1 MVSLNTQLI
10 SLELFN
16 TVPSYFYELVIG
28 SADKATIFFG
38 CKGFYIYLIKSLNGE
53 NYGRKIFE

>member
-16 TVPSYFYELVIG
+16 TVSSYFYELVIG
-28 SADKATIFFG
+28 SADKATIFLDVKVFT
-38 CKGFYIYLIKSLNGE
+38 FI
-53 NYGRKIFE
+53 